1 MNIGYIKENQMKTSL
16 RILWSILFA
25 AFLTVNLSW
34 RLVQAGTHPES
45 QTKAPGET
53 ITDELWMGI
62 YMGGVKVGYSQ
73 IIQTLF
79 TEDGKDFRRS
89 SNESWIKVSRLG
101 GGAVEIE
108 TVQESLYDAHHCPLE
123 TVMRMKMSE
132 SETVIQ
138 AEIATQKVLFKL
150 GEKVIK
156 ELPFEGDVFLEVP
169 LEKIFQEEGLKS
181 RRRYVFQVLDP
192 FSYGISEARVEII
205 GEEEVL
211 ILGERKRL
219 WHVRTA
225 IDYIIPLIADEWVS
239 EAGQLWKSDSQ
250 TGFLTT
256 TSIRMPKD
264 KALEMSEE
272 NFDIAFS
279 TIIKP
284 DLTIERPREV
294 RTGRFELTGISS
306 EKIRNLPFD
315 DGSQSLLELMDDHAV
330 IQTVSQVFR
339 EEDSPSL
346 PIADKKVQK
355 YLEPTYFCQSDD
367 PGIVGLARDII
378 SQESNAWRAAKKIAE
393 WVSQE
398 IRANYD
404 VGFAS
409 AKEVLN
415 NREGDCSE
423 HTVLTVALCRAVGIP
438 ARSALGIMYGQGLFA
453 YHMWSEVFVG
463 RWVNLDAKWLAV
475 EEQSG
480 EYYTDATHIKLGRSN
495 LDENIFKEMAQAI
508 SEIMGRLSIEVIEY
522 SHRQ

>member
-1 MNIGYIKENQMKTSL
+1 MNIGYIKESQMKTSL
-16 RILWSILFA
+16 RVLWSIIFA
-25 AFLTVNLSW
+25 AFLMVNLSW
-34 RLVQAGTHPES
+34 RSVQTGTHPKNLEE
-45 QTKAPGET
+45 APGET

-73 IIQTLF
+73 ITQAFF
-79 TEDGKDFRRS
+79 TKDGKDFRRRS
-89 SNESWIKVSRLG
+89 IESWIKVSRLG

-108 TVQESLYDAHHCPLE
+108 TVQVSLYDARHRPLK

-138 AEIATQKVLFKL
+138 AEMSGQKVLFKL
-150 GEKVIK
+150 GDRVIK
-156 ELPFEGDVFLEVP
+156 ELPFEGEVFLEVP
-169 LEKIFQEEGLKS
+169 LERIFQDEGLKPG
-181 RRRYVFQVLDP
+181 RRYVFQVLDP

-219 WHVRTA
+219 WHVRTET
-225 IDYIIPLIADEWVS
+225 DYIIPLIADEWVS
-239 EAGQLWKSDSQ
+239 KAGQLWKSDSQ

-264 KALEMSEE
+264 KAREMSEK

-294 RTGRFELTGISS
+294 RTARFKLTGISS
-306 EKIRNLPFD
+306 EKIQNLPFD
-315 DGSQSLLELMDDHAV
+315 DGSQSLLELKDNHAL
-330 IQTVSQVFR
+330 IQTVSRVFR
-339 EEDSPSL
+339 EEDSLSL
-346 PIADKKVQK
+346 PIANKKVQQ
-355 YLEPTYFCQSDD
+355 YLKPTHFCQSDD
-367 PGIVGLARDII
+367 PGIVSLARDII
-378 SQESNAWRAAKKIAE
+378 GQESNAWRAAKRIAE

-398 IRANYD
+398 MRANYD

-409 AKEVLN
+409 AKEVLK

-423 HTVLTVALCRAVGIP
+423 HTVLAVALCRAVGIP

-453 YHMWSEVFVG
+453 YHMWPEVFVG
-463 RWVNLDAKWLAV
+463 RWVSLDAKWLAV

-480 EYYTDATHIKLGRSN
+480 EYYTDATHLKLGRSN

-522 SHRQ
+522 SHK